1 MSFALRAVD
10 VEAILRVYD
19 DVLRVTISSQQGKQ
33 VLCHPAPAAAQAYL
47 NVLRAP

>member
-33 VLCHPAPAAAQAYL
+33 VLCHPAPATQAYL